1 MSNYIGHINATAER
15 NINNYLKGLD
25 IYEDI
30 YSNED
35 VTEVAINT
43 NRSIYAVERGKGFI
57 KRDGISDNEKLI
69 NLLKTLATLDNKQL
83 TDKNTNISTHLVL
96 TGGKKVRIEGLIP
109 PVVENPTINIRK
121 HSTFLITLEEYLKS
135 GFITKEAYEILSNA
149 INNKKNILVV
159 GGTNTGK
166 TTMLNALIHI
176 ADKNGERLITIEEV
190 PELQVSGDNVNRVQT
205 IPGVFNPLQALRYCM
220 RATPERIVFGEI
232 REGESAYEF
241 INGLNSG
248 HPGGFSTIHADDGL
262 GALKKLETYINST
275 HGKPMSEEI
284 GMGIDIIVTV
294 KMRNFERSLASIDI
308 CDGYNKSINQY
319 KLKNLY
325 LSDKED
331 NFEEEEKEKLIN
343 YVKEKLNMSDIQI
356 NILQRKSLE
365 YLEEFI
371 LKIKN

>member
-1 MSNYIGHINATAER
+1 MSNYIGHINATAEK
-15 NINNYLKGLD
+15 NINKYLKDLV

-43 NRSIYAVERGKGFI
+43 NKSIYAVERGKGFI
-57 KRDGISDNEKLI
+57 KREGISNNEKLI

-83 TDKNTNISTHLVL
+83 TDKNTNISTHLIL

-121 HSTFLITLEEYLKS
+121 HSAFLITLEEYLKS

-205 IPGVFNPLQALRYCM
+205 IP
-220 RATPERIVFGEI
+220 
-232 REGESAYEF
+232 ESR
-241 INGLNSG
+241 G
-248 HPGGFSTIHADDGL
+248 
-262 GALKKLETYINST
+262 
-275 HGKPMSEEI
+275 
-284 GMGIDIIVTV
+284 
-294 KMRNFERSLASIDI
+294 
-308 CDGYNKSINQY
+308 
-319 KLKNLY
+319 
-325 LSDKED
+325 
-331 NFEEEEKEKLIN
+331 
-343 YVKEKLNMSDIQI
+343 
-356 NILQRKSLE
+356 
-365 YLEEFI
+365 
-371 LKIKN
+371 